1 VKREVVGL
9 RQLQL
14 HLHAPNRISPER
26 EAMTRRSVR
35 QIAALRVPPQAT
47 NTPAIQG
54 DPTTYEL
61 QTD

>member
-35 QIAALRVPPQAT
+35 QIAALRVPPPGNQY
-47 NTPAIQG
+47 PS
-54 DPTTYEL
+54 DSRRSDYL
-61 QTD
+61 